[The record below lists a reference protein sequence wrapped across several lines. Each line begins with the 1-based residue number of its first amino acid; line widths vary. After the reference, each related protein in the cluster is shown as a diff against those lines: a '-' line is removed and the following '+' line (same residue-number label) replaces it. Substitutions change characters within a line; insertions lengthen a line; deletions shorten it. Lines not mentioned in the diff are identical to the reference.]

1 MKLCWWK
8 LLKVLNAVIH
18 RPHFIQH
25 SPYNKCLA
33 YIVSYM
39 NLAGRVLGRREGP
52 VISFLGIPFAE
63 PPVGALRFR
72 PTKPRAPWAPAIL
85 KALNYQADCH
95 QSALYAVGDGS
106 PKDEDCLYLN
116 IWYPAKSKDLST
128 LPVLFWIYGG
138 AFQQGSSSK
147 PEYIGN
153 KLAARGVM
161 VVSCNY
167 RLGALGFLVSTKDG
181 LFGNYGLHDQKVAI
195 QWVQDHIHNFGGDP
209 DRVTLF
215 GESAG
220 NALMILVIEIFI
232 ICALEFS
239 TKSCH
244 NAIL

>member
-1 MKLCWWK
+1 M
-8 LLKVLNAVIH
+8 I
-18 RPHFIQH
+18 
-25 SPYNKCLA
+25 
-33 YIVSYM
+33 
-39 NLAGRVLGRREGP
+39 GRVLGRREGP
-52 VISFLGIPFAE
+52 VVSFLGIPFAE
-63 PPVGALRFR
+63 PPVGILRFR
-72 PTKPRAPWAPAIL
+72 PPEPKPPWAPSIL
-85 KALNYQADCH
+85 KALDYQADCL

-116 IWYPAKSKDLST
+116 IWYPAKAKDLSA

-153 KLAARGVM
+153 KLAARGVV

-181 LFGNYGLHDQKVAI
+181 LFGNNGLHDQKVAI

-220 NALMILVIEIFI
+220 IYSISVH
-232 ICALEFS
+232 S
-239 TKSCH
+239 TR
-244 NAIL
+244 

>member
-1 MKLCWWK
+1 
-8 LLKVLNAVIH
+8 
-18 RPHFIQH
+18 
-25 SPYNKCLA
+25 
-33 YIVSYM
+33 
-39 NLAGRVLGRREGP
+39 
-52 VISFLGIPFAE
+52 
-63 PPVGALRFR
+63 
-72 PTKPRAPWAPAIL
+72 
-85 KALNYQADCH
+85 
-95 QSALYAVGDGS
+95 
-106 PKDEDCLYLN
+106 
-116 IWYPAKSKDLST
+116 
-128 LPVLFWIYGG
+128 
-138 AFQQGSSSK
+138 
-147 PEYIGN
+147 
-153 KLAARGVM
+153 M